1 VKNKVAILGLI
12 GFLSSAFAQS
22 GNPVLKAVSLDLVLN
37 YPAMTL
43 QGTVVNT
50 VRMSLPG
57 FHTVAL
63 SAGRDLTVLG
73 CEIDGKSAGCDKQG
87 DRLQVTSTPPL
98 PVGHDIQI
106 KIRYAYMTGKP
117 SALGLHWVM
126 PGEPGDGHEGFWTG
140 SESQGW
146 LPSFDQPGDFASTD
160 FTIHAPQ
167 NWMVVSNGAL
177 ISKHEDPAAHT
188 SVFHWR
194 MPEPHAL
201 YLNAIIAGPF
211 EQRQAVWRNVPMLY
225 TVTLGKSRFITPS
238 FGSTPKI
245 LEYFSTVLN
254 YPFPWEKYAQSAA
267 YDYHGAEENVTASIF
282 GDNILHDG
290 RMGDANM
297 DWATAHEA
305 AHQWFGDLVT
315 CKTWGH
321 LWLNE
326 GMAAFFE
333 ALYYE
338 HAYGKAAYQYQVDG
352 FRSQYFHV
360 EHETLPLAIDSPVSH
375 HATDDGISYGKG
387 LLVMQ
392 MLRRKLGDETLFRG
406 LHLYLVRNQH
416 RPVVSDDLRSAL
428 SEASGMDLRELFD
441 QWVYRPGHPVVAHSW
456 DWDEAHEEAVIK
468 LQQVQSNLPP
478 YHLNVTIGF
487 ISARSLLKRQV
498 TFDSLQQEFRIPLKT
513 KPDAVLIDPDR
524 DLPLERRDPARTPL
538 ELLAI
543 VKYAPDATDRQAALN
558 QLVKQDPSEE
568 MLTQIL
574 GALSADSDRFPV
586 FISIDALAA
595 LRRPS
600 LRTFFQAEL
609 DHPNFERRTGAVH
622 ALGALAPDAQ
632 DMQRMRSM
640 VNQQQP
646 HTVVRAALEVLRNW
660 DTPANRDIFERAT
673 HYWSPHHATA
683 AFAYDSLHRE
693 GDSDEGQFYGPEWM
707 RLLLQDIGA
716 KNFNTPRITRAAALP
731 SQIDQVVKSLK
742 SITYLGSGD
751 DPDPGALSKRRL
763 YFYKV
768 STATRAVYLI
778 ARLSGRQISVVG
790 SDELVVSACE
800 SK

>member
-1 VKNKVAILGLI
+1 MTKVTVATLGII
-12 GFLSSAFAQS
+12 GFLSGALAQS
-22 GNPVLKAVSLDLVLN
+22 GNPVQPTLKAVSLDLVLN
-37 YPAMTL
+37 YPAMTM

-57 FHTVAL
+57 SHTIAL
-63 SAGRDLTVLG
+63 SAGQSVTVLG
-73 CEIDGKSAGCDKQG
+73 CDIDGNSAECDRKG
-87 DRLQVTSTPPL
+87 DSLRVTSSAPL
-98 PVGHDIQI
+98 PVDRDIQV
-106 KIRYAYMTGKP
+106 KIRYAYTTGKP
-117 SALGLHWVM
+117 SALGLHWIM

-140 SESQGW
+140 TESQGW

-160 FTIHAPQ
+160 FVIHAPLG
-167 NWMVVSNGAL
+167 WMVVSNGAL
-177 ISKHEDPAAHT
+177 ISKHDDPAAHT
-188 SVFHWR
+188 TVFHWQ

-211 EQRQAVWRNVPMLY
+211 EQRQAAWRNVPLLY
-225 TVTLGKSRFITPS
+225 TVPLGRSRFITPS

-254 YPFPWEKYAQSAA
+254 YPFPWEKYAQTAA

-282 GDNILHDG
+282 GENILHDG

-315 CKTWGH
+315 CRTWGH

-326 GMAAFFE
+326 GIAAFFE

-338 HAYGKAAYQYQVDG
+338 HAYGAAAYQYQVDG

-392 MLRRKLGDETLFRG
+392 MLRRKLGDEALFQG
-406 LHLYLVRNQH
+406 LHLYLVRNRN

-441 QWVYRPGHPVVAHSW
+441 QWVYRAGHPVVAHSC
-456 DWDEAHEEAVIK
+456 DWDEAHGEAVVK
-468 LQQVQSNLPP
+468 LHQVQSNLPP
-478 YHLNVTIGF
+478 YRLNLTLGF
-487 ISARSLLKRQV
+487 ISAGSLLRRQV

-524 DLPLERRDPARTPL
+524 DVPLQRRDPARTSL

-543 VKYAPDATDRQAALN
+543 LRYAPDATDREAALN
-558 QLVKQDPSEE
+558 GLVKQDPSEE
-568 MLTQIL
+568 MLPQITGVL
-574 GALSADSDRFPV
+574 RADSGRFPV

-600 LRTFFQAEL
+600 LRAFFQAEL
-609 DHPNFERRTGAVH
+609 DHPNFERRTGAVR

-632 DMQRMRSM
+632 DIERIRSM

-660 DTPANRDIFERAT
+660 DAPANRDIFERAT
-673 HYWSPHHATA
+673 HYWSPHNATA

-693 GDSDEGQFYGPEWM
+693 GENEEGRFYGPEWM
-707 RLLLQDIGA
+707 RLLLEDIGP
-716 KNFNTPRITRAAALP
+716 KNFDTPRITRAATLP
-731 SQIDQVVKSLK
+731 GQIDQVVKGLK

-751 DPDPGALSKRRL
+751 DPDPGALSKRPL

-768 STATRAVYLI
+768 STATRTVYLI
-778 ARLSGRQISVVG
+778 ARLSGEG
-790 SDELVVSACE
+790 KLVSLDRTN
-800 SK
+800 